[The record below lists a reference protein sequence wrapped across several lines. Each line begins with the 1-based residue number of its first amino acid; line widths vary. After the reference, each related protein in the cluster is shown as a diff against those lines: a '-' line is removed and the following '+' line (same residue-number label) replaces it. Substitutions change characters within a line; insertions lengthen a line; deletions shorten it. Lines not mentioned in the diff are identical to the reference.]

1 VKFEEMGQLAQRVR
15 RLARAAMPGHFKR
28 SGQLQGFERFG
39 QSNPVRNIPRHD
51 HLCRVLHPGQ
61 IGVLGVPY
69 GLCYFVIVGCFPM
82 TTSPPRSRLPA
93 RRGFLFSTTH
103 MMRPPR
109 EGWQG
114 ARQYP
119 LPTNTIFRPILPVG
133 EVGPP
138 QGRDKLRFGYDYQSL
153 RAVP

>member
-15 RLARAAMPGHFKR
+15 RLSGAAMTGHLER
-28 SGQLQGFERFG
+28 SGQLQGFERFT
-39 QSNPVRNIPRHD
+39 QINPVRNIPRHD
-51 HLCRVLHPGQ
+51 HLGCMVHLGQ
-61 IGVLGVPY
+61 IGTLGVPY

-103 MMRPPR
+103 IMRPPR

-119 LPTNTIFRPILPVG
+119 LPANTIFRPILPAE

-138 QGRDKLRFGYDYQSL
+138 QDRDKLRFGYDCQSL